1 MEQLI
6 IHGGAGSLEG
16 KLENAQV
23 MHDSLCKIWEES
35 FDLLQKGT
43 AEETV
48 CHAIR
53 MLEDD
58 PIFNAGTGSKLQA
71 DGQVRMSSALMD
83 GTNNRFS
90 GVINVQNIRNP
101 IEAAALLSKEEN
113 TVLSGTQ
120 ATDFCRK
127 NGMDDYNPVTQER
140 LEDYKKRCSG
150 KHGTVGTVALD
161 NEGHIFAGTSTGGI
175 GYEIPGRVSDCP
187 TVAGTYA
194 STKAG
199 VSCTGIGEQI
209 TQQAAAAKIVT
220 RVEDGMPLHD
230 AVTLTMSESNKF
242 SYLFGLISLDSEG
255 HVEVG
260 KTEALDEVFYAFHD
274 NNRIRTFFA

>member
-16 KLENAQV
+16 KIEQAQV

-35 FDLLQKGT
+35 FDILQKGT

-113 TVLSGTQ
+113 TVLSGAQ
-120 ATDFCRK
+120 ATEFCRK

-209 TQQAAAAKIVT
+209 TQQAAAAKIVI
-220 RVEDGMPLHD
+220 RVEDGMPLHE

-242 SYLFGLISLDSEG
+242 SYLYGLISLDSEG

>member
-1 MEQLI
+1 LEQLI

-16 KLENAQV
+16 KLEHAQV

-35 FDLLQKGT
+35 FDILQKGS

-113 TVLSGTQ
+113 TVLSGAQ
-120 ATDFCRK
+120 ATEFCRK

-242 SYLFGLISLDSEG
+242 SYLYGLISLDSEG

>member
-16 KLENAQV
+16 KIEQAQV

-35 FDLLQKGT
+35 FDILQKST

-113 TVLSGTQ
+113 TVLSGAQ
-120 ATDFCRK
+120 ATEFCRK

-140 LEDYKKRCSG
+140 LEEYKKRCSG

-220 RVEDGMPLHD
+220 RVEDGMPLHE

-242 SYLFGLISLDSEG
+242 SYLYGLISLDSEG

-274 NNRIRTFFA
+274 NNRIRTFFS

>member
-16 KLENAQV
+16 KIEQAQV

-35 FDLLQKGT
+35 FDILQKST

-113 TVLSGTQ
+113 TVLSGAQ
-120 ATDFCRK
+120 ATEFCRK

-209 TQQAAAAKIVT
+209 TQQAAAAKIVI
-220 RVEDGMPLHD
+220 RVEDGMPLHE

-242 SYLFGLISLDSEG
+242 SYLYGLISLDSEG

>member
-16 KLENAQV
+16 KIEQAQV

-83 GTNNRFS
+83 GTNNKFS

-113 TVLSGTQ
+113 TVLSGAQ
-120 ATDFCRK
+120 ATEFCRK

-209 TQQAAAAKIVT
+209 TQQAAAAKIVI

>member
-1 MEQLI
+1 LEQLI

-16 KLENAQV
+16 KLEHAQV

-35 FDLLQKGT
+35 FDILQKGT

-113 TVLSGTQ
+113 TVLSGAQ
-120 ATDFCRK
+120 ATEFCRK

-230 AVTLTMSESNKF
+230 AVSLTMSESNKF
-242 SYLFGLISLDSEG
+242 SYLYGLISLDSEG

-260 KTEALDEVFYAFHD
+260 KTETLDEVFYAFHD